1 MRLKGRY
8 VTSTNFLK
16 PLFLMAVRLTGRG
29 VTSTN
34 FSKPLFA
41 VSGAMGA

>member
-1 MRLKGRY
+1 
-8 VTSTNFLK
+8 
-16 PLFLMAVRLTGRG
+16 LFLMAVRLTGRG